1 MKKVL
6 TTLSAFVAVAAMAMT
21 ANAALPVTLV
31 SPPVGDVSNPGHFP
45 TIQLDT
51 EGGETVETVT
61 MTLEGGESV
70 ECEWSFSWTSWK
82 LEIDC
87 SKVTKSGK
95 WTLTIPAGALDLDG
109 EKNEEI
115 SYSWNYTNPTEG
127 QAPAGLTLTAF
138 TTDDNGVKV
147 NPGESFENSSSFPN
161 INILMPASG
170 YTINNTEL
178 QLTSDK
184 GYDKNFSVNSMFYE
198 MGYTDQVIVNVSDA
212 EIKESATYTLH
223 IPAGFATSG
232 TESSAAADLSW
243 TYTYKGGS
251 TGPEDPSD
259 IVVKSVTVGG
269 VDLLSTP
276 ELAALKSGDEII
288 VNIDPIEDAKMLT
301 VEFRDDT
308 NDEIIRN
315 FEIYDNQF
323 NKDVVA
329 NPGEGYYRTLAGG
342 DALNKFYTGT
352 HYSIVLNAYS
362 TSNIGNPANLTW
374 GPVIVKFSGAT
385 EPYKFSPVTVE
396 SVSPADGFEVVDPS
410 QPIVITYSA
419 PVTVDRVDASTGGQS
434 AEIVDMLSY
443 ASPNADKTVW
453 TVNPGKS
460 FWGTSDSDWMFM
472 IYAKDENGLVVK
484 GNQGVDEN
492 SYYQVSYGCF
502 LGWPTVEISPE
513 SGMVEE
519 LYSFTIADPSGIG
532 LSYNYVPYVV
542 NEAGETVARVDMDS
556 QVQYDALGR
565 DIMTV
570 EGERDVKAVK
580 ATFHLNVPVTD
591 SGKYKFISPRSCYA
605 IGTEFSGKSNRYFET
620 EYTVVKMPKVN
631 VDVELVNF
639 ASVSFQVLKGKDA
652 VVSLAPAADWK
663 VASLTLNGD
672 DVTADVTD
680 NAYKIAAIE
689 EDAKLVATYEY
700 AHDVEIVQSTG
711 VVEVEGRQITVAND
725 ADRISISGVAKGD
738 VIKVYSVNGM
748 VLANLEA
755 EQEVVK
761 ITCPTGQVYV
771 VMVNDKAIKIQH

>member
-184 GYDKNFSVNSMFYE
+184 GYDRNISVNSMFYE
-198 MGYTDQVIVNVSDA
+198 MGYADQVIVNVSDA